1 MLTLVTSSPSQSGPG
16 QLSVALSQ
24 FGAKITLMEIY
35 LPVAEM
41 PVNIFLIVGLGAA
54 VGFLSGMFGV
64 GGGFILTPFLMF
76 LGVPPPVAV
85 ATQSTQIVASS
96 VSGVLTH
103 WRRGNVDFKMGAVML
118 SGGVVGTF
126 LGILLFNALK
136 AAGQADL
143 FIALSYVIFLG
154 SIGGLMFWESLQAVR
169 QGGSKVGSGRREP
182 GGHYWVH
189 GWPLKMRFQRSKL
202 YISAI
207 PPMLLGVLI
216 GVLSVIMGVG
226 GGFIL
231 VPAGIYL
238 LRMPTSI
245 VVGTSLFQIIFVAAL
260 STLLHAVT
268 NHSVD
273 AILAVLL
280 IAGGVVGAQFGVR
293 YGERLRS
300 DWMRLCL
307 AALILMICFR
317 LGLDL
322 VFPPADPFNL
332 VVEGVQ

>member
-1 MLTLVTSSPSQSGPG
+1 MQ
-16 QLSVALSQ
+16 
-24 FGAKITLMEIY
+24 IY
-35 LPVAEM
+35 LPIAEM
-41 PVNIFLIVGLGAA
+41 PVNIFLIIGLGAA

-76 LGVPPPVAV
+76 WGIPPAVAV

-103 WRRGNVDFKMGAVML
+103 WRKGNVDFKMGGVL
-118 SGGVVGTF
+118 LGGGLVGSV
-126 LGILLFNALK
+126 LGIQLFNALK

-143 FIALSYVIFLG
+143 FISLSYVIFLG

-169 QGGSKVGSGRREP
+169 HGGSSVGSARREP

-189 GWPLKMRFQRSKL
+189 GWPLKMRFHRSKL

-207 PPMLLGVLI
+207 PPALLGVLI
-216 GVLSVIMGVG
+216 GLLAVVMGIG

-231 VPAGIYL
+231 VPAMIYL
-238 LRMPTSI
+238 LRMPTAI
-245 VVGTSLFQIIFVAAL
+245 VVGTSLFQIIFVAAF
-260 STLLHAVT
+260 STLLHAIT
-268 NHSVD
+268 NQSVD

-280 IAGGVVGAQFGVR
+280 ILGGVFGAQFGVR

-300 DWMRLCL
+300 DWLRLCL
-307 AALILMICFR
+307 AALVLMICLR
-317 LGLDL
+317 LGVDL
-322 VFPPADPFNL
+322 VLPPTDPFNL
-332 VVEGVQ
+332 IVAGLE

>member
-1 MLTLVTSSPSQSGPG
+1 
-16 QLSVALSQ
+16 
-24 FGAKITLMEIY
+24 MEIY
-35 LPVAEM
+35 LPIAEM
-41 PVNIFLIVGLGAA
+41 PVNIFLIAGLGAA

-76 LGVPPPVAV
+76 LGIPPSVAV

-103 WRRGNVDFKMGAVML
+103 WRRGNVDIKMGAVL
-118 SGGVVGTF
+118 LGGGLVGSL
-126 LGILLFNALK
+126 LGIQLFNALK

-154 SIGGLMFWESLQAVR
+154 SIGGLMFYESLQAVR
-169 QGGSKVGSGRREP
+169 AGGSQVGSTRREP

-207 PPMLLGVLI
+207 PPALLGLLI
-216 GVLSVIMGVG
+216 GLLSVVMGVG

-231 VPAGIYL
+231 VPAMIYL
-238 LRMPTSI
+238 LRMPTA
-245 VVGTSLFQIIFVAAL
+245 VVIGTSLFQIIFVAAF
-260 STLLHAVT
+260 STLLHAMT

-273 AILAVLL
+273 AILALLL
-280 IAGGVVGAQFGVR
+280 IAGGVIGAQFGVR

-307 AALILMICFR
+307 AALILLICAR
-317 LGLDL
+317 LAADL

-332 VVEGVQ
+332 LIEGVE

>member
-1 MLTLVTSSPSQSGPG
+1 
-16 QLSVALSQ
+16 
-24 FGAKITLMEIY
+24 MEIY
-35 LPVAEM
+35 LPIAEM
-41 PVNIFLIVGLGAA
+41 PVNIFLIAGLGAA

-76 LGVPPPVAV
+76 IGIPPPVAV
-85 ATQSTQIVASS
+85 ATQATQIVASS

-103 WRRGNVDFKMGAVML
+103 WRKGNVDIKMGAVLL
-118 SGGVVGTF
+118 SGGLAGSL
-126 LGILLFNALK
+126 LGIQLFNALK

-154 SIGGLMFWESLQAVR
+154 SIGGLMFYESLQAVR
-169 QGGSKVGSGRREP
+169 AGGSSVGGTRREP

-207 PPMLLGVLI
+207 PPALLGLMI
-216 GVLSVIMGVG
+216 GLLSVVMGVG
-226 GGFIL
+226 GGFVL
-231 VPAGIYL
+231 LPAMIYL
-238 LRMPTSI
+238 LRMPTSVAI
-245 VVGTSLFQIIFVAAL
+245 GTSLFQIIFVAAF
-260 STLLHAVT
+260 STLLHAIT

-273 AILAVLL
+273 AILALLL
-280 IAGGVVGAQFGVR
+280 IAGGVIGAQFGVR

-307 AALILMICFR
+307 AALILLICLR
-317 LGLDL
+317 LAADL
-322 VFPPADPFNL
+322 VFTPADPFNL
-332 VVEGVQ
+332 LIEGVE

>member
-1 MLTLVTSSPSQSGPG
+1 
-16 QLSVALSQ
+16 
-24 FGAKITLMEIY
+24 MEIY
-35 LPVAEM
+35 LPIAGM

-64 GGGFILTPFLMF
+64 GGGFVLTPFLMF
-76 LGVPPPVAV
+76 LGIPPAVAV

-103 WRRGNVDFKMGAVML
+103 WRKGNVDIKMGGVL
-118 SGGVVGTF
+118 LGGGLVGSV
-126 LGILLFNALK
+126 LGIQVFNALK

-154 SIGGLMFWESLQAVR
+154 SVGGLMFYESLQAVL
-169 QGGSKVGSGRREP
+169 QGGSNVGGTRREP

-207 PPMLLGVLI
+207 PPALLGILI
-216 GVLSVIMGVG
+216 GLLSVVMGVG

-231 VPAGIYL
+231 VPAMIYL
-238 LRMPTSI
+238 LRMPTSV
-245 VVGTSLFQIIFVAAL
+245 VVGTSLFQIIFVAAF
-260 STLLHAVT
+260 STLLHALT
-268 NHSVD
+268 NQSVD
-273 AILAVLL
+273 AVLALLL
-280 IAGGVVGAQFGVR
+280 IAGGVIGAQFGVR
-293 YGERLRS
+293 YGGRLRS

-307 AALILMICFR
+307 AALILMICLR
-317 LGLDL
+317 LGIDL
-322 VFPPADPFNL
+322 VFAPVDPFNL
-332 VVEGVQ
+332 VIEGLE

>member
-1 MLTLVTSSPSQSGPG
+1 MQ
-16 QLSVALSQ
+16 
-24 FGAKITLMEIY
+24 IY
-35 LPVAEM
+35 LPIAEM
-41 PVNIFLIVGLGAA
+41 PVNIFLIIGLGAA

-76 LGVPPPVAV
+76 WGIPPAVAV

-103 WRRGNVDFKMGAVML
+103 WRKGNVDFKMGGVML
-118 SGGVVGTF
+118 GGGLVGSS
-126 LGILLFNALK
+126 LGIVLFNALK

-169 QGGSKVGSGRREP
+169 HGGSNVGATRREP

-189 GWPLKMRFQRSKL
+189 GWPLKLRFQRSKL

-207 PPMLLGVLI
+207 PPALLGLLI
-216 GVLSVIMGVG
+216 GLLAVVMGIG

-231 VPAGIYL
+231 VPAMIYL
-238 LRMPTSI
+238 LRMPTAI
-245 VVGTSLFQIIFVAAL
+245 VVGTSLFQIIFVAAF

-268 NHSVD
+268 NQSVD
-273 AILAVLL
+273 AVLAGLL
-280 IAGGVVGAQFGVR
+280 IVGGVFGAQFGVR

-307 AALILMICFR
+307 AALVLMICLR
-317 LGLDL
+317 LGIDL
-322 VFPPADPFNL
+322 VITPSDPFNVL
-332 VVEGVQ
+332 VEGLE

>member
-1 MLTLVTSSPSQSGPG
+1 
-16 QLSVALSQ
+16 
-24 FGAKITLMEIY
+24 MEIY
-35 LPVAEM
+35 LPIAEM
-41 PVNIFLIVGLGAA
+41 PVNIFLIAGLGAA

-76 LGVPPPVAV
+76 IGIPPPVAV
-85 ATQSTQIVASS
+85 ATQATQIVASS

-103 WRRGNVDFKMGAVML
+103 WRKGNVDIKMGAVL
-118 SGGVVGTF
+118 LGGGLAGSV
-126 LGILLFNALK
+126 LGIQLFNALK

-154 SIGGLMFWESLQAVR
+154 SIGGLMFYESLLAVR
-169 QGGSKVGSGRREP
+169 AGGSNLGGTRREP

-207 PPMLLGVLI
+207 PPALLGLLI
-216 GVLSVIMGVG
+216 GVLSVVMGVG
-226 GGFIL
+226 GGFVL
-231 VPAGIYL
+231 LPAMIYL
-238 LRMPTSI
+238 LRMPTSVAI
-245 VVGTSLFQIIFVAAL
+245 GTSLFQIIFVAAF
-260 STLLHAVT
+260 STLLHAIT

-273 AILAVLL
+273 AILALLL
-280 IAGGVVGAQFGVR
+280 IAGGVIGAQFGVR

-307 AALILMICFR
+307 AALILLICLR
-317 LGLDL
+317 LAADL
-322 VFPPADPFNL
+322 VFTPADPFNL
-332 VVEGVQ
+332 LIEGVE

>member
-1 MLTLVTSSPSQSGPG
+1 MQ
-16 QLSVALSQ
+16 
-24 FGAKITLMEIY
+24 IY
-35 LPVAEM
+35 LPIAEM
-41 PVNIFLIVGLGAA
+41 PVNIFLIIGLGAA

-76 LGVPPPVAV
+76 WGIPPAVAV

-103 WRRGNVDFKMGAVML
+103 WRKGNVDFKMGGVL
-118 SGGVVGTF
+118 LGGGLVGSV
-126 LGILLFNALK
+126 LGIQLFNALK

-143 FIALSYVIFLG
+143 FISLSYVIFLG

-169 QGGSKVGSGRREP
+169 HGGSNVGSARREP

-189 GWPLKMRFQRSKL
+189 GWPLKMRFHRSKL

-207 PPMLLGVLI
+207 PPALLGVLI
-216 GVLSVIMGVG
+216 GLLAVVMGIG

-231 VPAGIYL
+231 VPAMIYL
-238 LRMPTSI
+238 LRMPTAV
-245 VVGTSLFQIIFVAAL
+245 VVGTSLFQIIFVAAF
-260 STLLHAVT
+260 STLLHAIT
-268 NHSVD
+268 NQSVD

-280 IAGGVVGAQFGVR
+280 ILGGVFGAQFGVR

-300 DWMRLCL
+300 DWLRLCL
-307 AALILMICFR
+307 AALVLMICLR
-317 LGLDL
+317 LGVDL
-322 VFPPADPFNL
+322 VLPPTDPFNL
-332 VVEGVQ
+332 LVEGLE